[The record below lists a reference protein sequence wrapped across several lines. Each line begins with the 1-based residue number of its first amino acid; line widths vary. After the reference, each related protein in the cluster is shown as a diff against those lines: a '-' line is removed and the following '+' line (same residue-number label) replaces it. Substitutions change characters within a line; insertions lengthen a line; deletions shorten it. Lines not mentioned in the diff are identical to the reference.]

1 MKKLSFVL
9 ITLLL
14 SGCSQR
20 IGNLTM
26 VSTRNIDSKTDY
38 VELKRHVKA
47 KGRDMEI
54 AIEKAV
60 KKDPN
65 GEFLKNAVIYQGFR
79 IKVVGDVWGVKRDS
93 L

>member
-1 MKKLSFVL
+1 MKKLFIL
-9 ITLLL
+9 ISVTAF
-14 SGCSQR
+14 SCSQR

-26 VSTRNIDSKTDY
+26 VSTRNIDSKTEY

-47 KGRDMEI
+47 KGKDMET